1 MAIKFTPTELPE
13 VILVE
18 PDVWP
23 DDRGHFSEVYHREK
37 YRAGG
42 VERDFV
48 QDNFSFSGRG
58 VLRGLHYQLK
68 SPQAKLVAALSGEI
82 FDVAVDLR
90 RDSPNFKKWV
100 GVKLS
105 GESKKQLFI
114 PEGFAHGFL
123 VLSETAEVLYKCSRL
138 YDPADDRGVRWDDP
152 QLAIDWLSVPSQIS
166 PKDRELP
173 GLEEILKNELCP

>member
-18 PDVWP
+18 PDLWP
-23 DDRGHFSEVYHREK
+23 DERGHFSEVYHREK

-42 VERDFV
+42 IEVDFV
-48 QDNFSFSGRG
+48 QDNFSFSRRG
-58 VLRGLHYQLK
+58 SLRGLHYQLNC
-68 SPQAKLVAALSGEI
+68 PQAKLVTALSGEI

-90 RDSPNFKKWV
+90 PSSPNFKKWV

-105 GESKKQLFI
+105 GESKRQLFV

-123 VLSETAEVLYKCSRL
+123 VLSETAGVLYKCSRL
-138 YDPADDRGVRWDDP
+138 YDPADDRGIRWSDP
-152 QLAIDWLSVPSQIS
+152 ALAIAWPFSPELVSKKDQDLPS
-166 PKDRELP
+166 
-173 GLEEILKNELCP
+173 LEEAFEKGLCP